1 MEASGGAS
9 VSTGGTILQR
19 MIRPGGARRR
29 SKYIPVGFKILFS
42 GTSAVGATL
51 VTHPFD
57 VVKVNLQV
65 SAETSMQRNMA
76 ESPMQMIAQSVRNK
90 GPKFLYSG
98 VGAAVL
104 RQLSYGSVRLAI
116 FDTFMSSY
124 ETKDGTPP
132 SFGRKVVFSAIA
144 GGIGA
149 IIGNPADMTL
159 VRMAADSRL
168 PPEQRRNY
176 QNVFDAL
183 ARIRKEEGV
192 LAWWKGST
200 PTVARCVVVNVSQL
214 TTYSQVKQELLNRR
228 IIKEDGLKC
237 HVVSSM
243 IAGFV
248 ATVATQPVDVVK
260 TRVQNMKA
268 GQSIGVFSCL
278 SNIARTE
285 GIAALWKGFIP
296 AYARMAPQTTIMF
309 ILFEALKKRYQEIA

>member
-9 VSTGGTILQR
+9 VSTGSSILQR
-19 MIRPGGARRR
+19 MIRPTGARRR
-29 SKYIPVGFKILFS
+29 PKYIPVGFKILFS

-65 SAETSMQRNMA
+65 SAES
-76 ESPMQMIAQSVRNK
+76 SPKPNVAQSPLRMIAQSVRNN
-90 GPKFLYSG
+90 GPTFLYSG

-116 FDTFMSSY
+116 FDTFMTSY

-132 SFGRKVVFSAIA
+132 SFSNKVVFSAIA

-183 ARIRKEEGV
+183 SRIRKEEGM
-192 LAWWKGST
+192 LAWWKGAT

-214 TTYSQVKQELLNRR
+214 TTYAQVKQELLNRGY
-228 IIKEDGLKC
+228 IKEDGLKC

-243 IAGFV
+243 V
-248 ATVATQPVDVVK
+248 
-260 TRVQNMKA
+260 
-268 GQSIGVFSCL
+268 S
-278 SNIARTE
+278 
-285 GIAALWKGFIP
+285 
-296 AYARMAPQTTIMF
+296 APD
-309 ILFEALKKRYQEIA
+309 